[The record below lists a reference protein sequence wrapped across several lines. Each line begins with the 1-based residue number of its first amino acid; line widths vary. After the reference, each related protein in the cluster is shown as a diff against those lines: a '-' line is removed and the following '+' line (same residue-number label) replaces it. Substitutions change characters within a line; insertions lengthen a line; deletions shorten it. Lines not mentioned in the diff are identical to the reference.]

1 MWFYIEKC
9 GMMEKLIK
17 LLNERGNKMLPWVPE
32 YYSKWGN
39 IYLKFKAPL
48 SWEWKIENEVICGK
62 RYEFIKWLVENDK
75 IDIKKLIIKG
85 EMRSWWDFDNKK
97 WDEETWEESWNKYF
111 SELCLMILAI
121 QDEPIEFLISIL
133 K

>member
-1 MWFYIEKC
+1 
-9 GMMEKLIK
+9 
-17 LLNERGNKMLPWVPE
+17 MLPWVPE

-75 IDIKKLIIKG
+75 IDLVKFSDKLSNSNWTM
-85 EMRSWWDFDNKK
+85 EDRYRYLNSDF
-97 WDEETWEESWNKYF
+97 WLYHT
-111 SELCLMILAI
+111 LLMLLSIS
-121 QDEPIEFLISIL
+121 DEPIDFLISIL